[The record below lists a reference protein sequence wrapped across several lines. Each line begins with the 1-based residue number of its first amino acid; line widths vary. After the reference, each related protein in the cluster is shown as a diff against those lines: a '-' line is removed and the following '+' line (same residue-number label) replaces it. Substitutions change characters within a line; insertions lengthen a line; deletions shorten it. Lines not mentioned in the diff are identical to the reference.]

1 MAVNRLCV
9 NGSVIMDLAAVA
21 NGSSSNI
28 SDSGISQT
36 VQIDVLKQ
44 AINIDQSTANS
55 LIQAIPQT
63 PSVPNLPAHLGN
75 NVNTTA

>member
-1 MAVNRLCV
+1 
-9 NGSVIMDLAAVA
+9 MDLATVA
-21 NGSSSNI
+21 NGTSSNI

-36 VQIDVLKQ
+36 VQLDVLKQ

-63 PSVPNLPAHLGN
+63 PNVPNLPAHLGN